1 MSLKPRKISDIN
13 REQQKLNDKMKKKLK
28 DRVDDLPPYM
38 FIVSEGIKTEI
49 FYIKG
54 FSDAINKKYSDFS
67 TSDRIQVMGTG
78 RNCRSLLSYAREQV
92 LKIMPQAEIVWL
104 MYDKDDFPFDDFDNT
119 QFSAE
124 QREHTDTAIMRAKKQ
139 YEEFEANTPPS
150 RRCPATRVFE
160 LVEELKKF
168 L

>member
-28 DRVDDLPPYM
+28 DMVDDLPPYM

-124 QREHTDTAIMRAKKQ
+124 QR
-139 YEEFEANTPPS
+139 
-150 RRCPATRVFE
+150 
-160 LVEELKKF
+160 
-168 L
+168 